1 MKTKFPRTSK
11 RNKRNDEFRA
21 EGIIDKIK
29 RKREMKQDGEWEEK
43 KREDKQ
49 VKRLKKVRNMESK
62 GKTES
67 NRYKKLKE
75 KVYNPFPEKSPSRS
89 KAIKQFKEDYNRVGK
104 VESGEYDNEKR
115 EFHWNKRS
123 KQVDLLPSSDA
134 DRPITKGVKKRNLG
148 KNWK

>member
-1 MKTKFPRTSK
+1 MKTKFPRTNK

-21 EGIIDKIK
+21 EGIIDKLR

-62 GKTES
+62 GKTETS
-67 NRYKKLKE
+67 RYKKLRE
-75 KVYNPFPEKSPSRS
+75 EVYNPFPDNPPKR
-89 KAIKQFKEDYNRVGK
+89 KDAIAKFKQGYTDKNKEAEYN
-104 VESGEYDNEKR
+104 NEKR
-115 EFHWNKRS
+115 EFYFNKGN
-123 KQVDLLPSSDA
+123 KKVELLPSDDA

>member
-1 MKTKFPRTSK
+1 MKTKFPRTNK

-21 EGIIDKIK
+21 EGIIDKLR

-75 KVYNPFPEKSPSRS
+75 KVYNPFPEKSQ
-89 KAIKQFKEDYNRVGK
+89 K
-104 VESGEYDNEKR
+104 
-115 EFHWNKRS
+115 
-123 KQVDLLPSSDA
+123 
-134 DRPITKGVKKRNLG
+134 
-148 KNWK
+148 